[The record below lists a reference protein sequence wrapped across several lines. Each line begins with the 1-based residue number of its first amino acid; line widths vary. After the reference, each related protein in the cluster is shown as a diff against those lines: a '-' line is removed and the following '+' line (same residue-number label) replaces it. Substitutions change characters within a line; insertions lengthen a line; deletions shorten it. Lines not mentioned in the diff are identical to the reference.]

1 MSLLEDHTAAF
12 IVRIWRENGEP
23 PGATGDWRGSIEHVM
38 SGRRAFFR
46 DLGAIANFMK
56 PHLDDLGIDTASRFW
71 ELMSRDDEADAPAT
85 TPPAAVDA
93 GPKPP
98 ASQPRRRATARR

>member
-46 DLGAIANFMK
+46 DLNAIATFMK

-71 ELMSRDDEADAPAT
+71 ELMSRDEEADPLAAPPAT
-85 TPPAAVDA
+85 IDA
-93 GPKPP
+93 SPTQS
-98 ASQPRRRATARR
+98 ARQPRRRTSPRR